1 MYSGPMST
9 SRRVALVAEA
19 GFYVGPALARIL
31 AQRGH
36 DLVLGNAS
44 AELVAELEAL
54 GAAVEVVPGVRDL
67 ADPATAQHLVDAGIA
82 RFGAIHAAA
91 AFSGQIITGRFL
103 DSTAEQLGRLYEGCM
118 LAPFHFLQAVVRPM
132 VAQGDGQV
140 LMITSATAAR
150 PSKGAALYSAVRA
163 GATMMAKNVA
173 EEVAAANVQV
183 NAVGTN
189 FMDFP
194 GFLKASGAT
203 DPAVRAKIEA
213 QVPQRR
219 LGTMDEFAAFCA
231 VFLDGTSRFTTGQWV
246 GYAGGWV

>member
-1 MYSGPMST
+1 MSQT
-9 SRRVALVAEA
+9 RRVALVADA
-19 GFYVGPALARIL
+19 DLYVGPALARAL
-31 AQRGH
+31 AARGH
-36 DLVLGNAS
+36 DLVVGNAKPP
-44 AELVAELEAL
+44 LVDELESM
-54 GAAVEVVPGVRDL
+54 GAAVEVVSGVRDL
-67 ADPATAQHLVDAGIA
+67 SDPTTAQRLVEAGLA

-103 DSTAEQLGRLYEGCM
+103 DSTPEQLDKLYSGCM
-118 LAPFHFLQAVVRPM
+118 VAPYHFLKAVVAPM
-132 VAQGDGQV
+132 VAQRDGQV
-140 LMITSATAAR
+140 LMITSAAGGR
-150 PSKGAALYSAVRA
+150 PTRGAALYSAVRA

-173 EEVAAANVQV
+173 EEVAGLNVQV

-194 GFLKASGAT
+194 GFLAASGAT
-203 DPAVRAKIEA
+203 DPEVRARIEA
-213 QVPQRR
+213 QVPMKR

>member
-1 MYSGPMST
+1 MYSGRMST

-67 ADPATAQHLVDAGIA
+67 ADPATAQHLVDVGIA

-118 LAPFHFLQAVVRPM
+118 VAPFHFLQA
-132 VAQGDGQV
+132 
-140 LMITSATAAR
+140 SATAAR
-150 PSKGAALYSAVRA
+150 PSKGAALYSAMRA

>member
-1 MYSGPMST
+1 
-9 SRRVALVAEA
+9 
-19 GFYVGPALARIL
+19 
-31 AQRGH
+31 
-36 DLVLGNAS
+36 
-44 AELVAELEAL
+44 
-54 GAAVEVVPGVRDL
+54 
-67 ADPATAQHLVDAGIA
+67 
-82 RFGAIHAAA
+82 
-91 AFSGQIITGRFL
+91 
-103 DSTAEQLGRLYEGCM
+103 
-118 LAPFHFLQAVVRPM
+118 M

-150 PSKGAALYSAVRA
+150 PSKGAALYSAMRA

>member
-1 MYSGPMST
+1 MSSPSAPT
-9 SRRVALVAEA
+9 RRVALIADA
-19 GFYVGPALARIL
+19 GFYVGPALARVL
-31 AQRGH
+31 AARGH
-36 DLVLGNAS
+36 DLVLGEAS
-44 AELVAELEAL
+44 SELVAELEAT
-54 GAAVEVVPGVRDL
+54 GTAVEVVTGVRNL
-67 ADPATAQHLVDAGIA
+67 ADPASSQRLVDAGIA

-118 LAPFHFLQAVVRPM
+118 LSPFHFLQAAVRPM

-140 LMITSATAAR
+140 LMITSAAGGR
-150 PSKGAALYSAVRA
+150 PTKGAALYSAMRA
-163 GATMMAKNVA
+163 GATMMAKNLA

-203 DPAVRAKIEA
+203 DPEVRAKIEA